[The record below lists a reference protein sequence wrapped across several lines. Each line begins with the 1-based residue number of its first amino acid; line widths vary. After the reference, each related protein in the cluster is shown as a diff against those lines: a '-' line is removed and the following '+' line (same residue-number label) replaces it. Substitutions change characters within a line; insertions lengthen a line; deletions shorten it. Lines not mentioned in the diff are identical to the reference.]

1 MKFFDRARE
10 TESLLQI
17 LEQSKQHAQF
27 TILTGRRRIG
37 KTTLVFHAY
46 HDIPFLYFFVSKKA
60 ESELCESWQQE
71 ISARLHVPVLGRA
84 NRFADIFDYIMQ
96 FAKQQQV
103 TLFIDEFQEFLR
115 INPSVYSDM
124 QKIWDINKSEAKIN
138 LIVGGSVQTLIHKI
152 FEDKKEPLYNRQ
164 TAMIKLKRFP
174 PSVLKQILN
183 DHNPQYT
190 KDDLLAL
197 YCFTGG
203 VAKYV
208 ELLMDNGAT
217 TRPKMIEAI
226 IKQDSVF
233 LSEGKNLLIEEFG
246 KDYGI
251 YFSIISAIA
260 SGHNQRSQI
269 ENLIGKE
276 IGGYLSM
283 LEDTYG
289 VITKHK
295 PLFATTNSNVR
306 YRLDDPFLIFWFR
319 FVFKFNYMVE
329 IDAYE
334 ALREIVERDYESY
347 SGKLL
352 EYYFKDKLIESKQ
365 FTRIDTWWSR
375 NGENEIDMIAINEL
389 QKTAIFYEVK
399 RQAKD
404 IDISLLET
412 RKETFLTAT
421 RQLKRYDIGCKGLS
435 MQDM

>member
-1 MKFFDRARE
+1 MKFFNRTRE

-17 LEQSKQHAQF
+17 WERSKRHAQF
-27 TILTGRRRIG
+27 TVLTGRRRIG

-46 HDIPFLYFFVSKKA
+46 SNIPFLYFFVSKKA

-71 ISARLHVPVLGRA
+71 ISAKFKVPMLGKA
-84 NRFADIFDYIMQ
+84 SRFADIFDYIMQ

-164 TAMIKLKRFP
+164 TALIKLKRFP

-183 DHNPQYT
+183 DHNPKYT
-190 KDDLLAL
+190 NDDLLAL

-217 TRPKMIEAI
+217 TRRKMIETI

-269 ENLIGKE
+269 ENMIGKE

-334 ALREIVERDYESY
+334 ALREIVERDYDSY

-352 EYYFKDKLIESKQ
+352 EYYFRDKLIESKQ

-375 NGENEIDMIAINEL
+375 NGENEIDLIAINEL
-389 QKTAIFYEVK
+389 QKTAVFYEVK

-412 RKETFLTAT
+412 RKDTFLTAT
-421 RQLKRYDIGCKGLS
+421 RQLKRYDISCKGLS

>member
-27 TILTGRRRIG
+27 TVLTGRRRIG

-71 ISARLHVPVLGRA
+71 ISAKFKVPMLGKA
-84 NRFADIFDYIMQ
+84 SRFADIFDYIMQ
-96 FAKQQQV
+96 FARQQQV

-164 TAMIKLKRFP
+164 TALIKLKRFP

-217 TRPKMIEAI
+217 TRPKMIETI

-251 YFSIISAIA
+251 YFSIISALA

-319 FVFKFNYMVE
+319 FVFKYNYMVE

-334 ALREIVERDYESY
+334 ALKEIVERDYDSY

-352 EYYFKDKLIESKQ
+352 EYYFRDKLIETKL

-375 NGENEIDMIAINEL
+375 NGENEIDLIAINEL
-389 QKTAIFYEVK
+389 QKTAVFYEVK